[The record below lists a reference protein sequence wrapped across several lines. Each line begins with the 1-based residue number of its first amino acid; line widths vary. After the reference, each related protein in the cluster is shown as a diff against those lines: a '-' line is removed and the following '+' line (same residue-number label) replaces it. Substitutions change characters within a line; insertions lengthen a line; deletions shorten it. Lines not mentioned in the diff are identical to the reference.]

1 MIVAW
6 KKKVNGANCKHHKK
20 DDRVFKDKSAYV
32 SSFVSIA
39 FVGKDSLFG
48 NKFRTIIG
56 FKRLMSEIKELL
68 L

>member
-32 SSFVSIA
+32 SSFVPIA
-39 FVGKDSLFG
+39 FVRKDSLFG
-48 NKFRTIIG
+48 KNFKAIIS
-56 FKRLMSEIKELL
+56 F
-68 L
+68 